1 MKLQTKYFGEID
13 AANEDIL
20 NFPNGLFGFDD
31 EKKFILLPFEGSGGT
46 LLCLQS
52 VQTASLAFVA
62 VDPFTLNPD
71 YEPVL
76 QPQELK
82 ALDAEK
88 MEELCFYVLC
98 AVKHPVSDS
107 TVNLKCP
114 VVVNVHTKTAQQV
127 IMETD
132 AYDMRHPLHEF
143 GRKEEE

>member
-20 NFPNGLFGFDD
+20 NFPNGLFGFDE
-31 EKKFILLPFEGSGGT
+31 EKKFLLLPFEGSGGT

-52 VQTASLAFVA
+52 AMTPSLAFVA

-88 MEELCFYVLC
+88 VEELCFYVLC

-114 VVVNVHTKTAQQV
+114 VVVNVHTKKAQQV